1 MDFNQKVGELL
12 KEERKKGKLSLSE
25 MGLKLSVAPTLIA
38 RWERGKTNIT
48 IDTITRFADA
58 LGLEPE
64 IKLHPKP
71 KPKK

>member
-1 MDFNQKVGELL
+1 MDFNKKIGELL
-12 KEERKKGKLSLSE
+12 KEARKKGNLSLSE
-25 MGLKLSVAPTLIA
+25 MGLKLNVAPTLIA
-38 RWERGKTNIT
+38 RWERGKTNLT

-64 IKLHPKP
+64 IKL